1 MRHAIAGV
9 FLGTLGAGCGAEVVP
24 LPSTSPNLQAQLLS
38 VEGEQR
44 GRIHISVAKSGKAL
58 MKVEVHDLP
67 PGAHGFHIHETG
79 KCEAADGFESAGGHL
94 SGGAAHGV
102 MSDDGKHIG
111 DLPNLYV
118 SDAGSLRVEFFLDD
132 LKIETGQ
139 APLLDM
145 DGASVI
151 VHAVADDYESQPS
164 GAAGARIACGVL
176 ERAPG

>member
-1 MRHAIAGV
+1 MRRAAAGMMV
-9 FLGTLGAGCGAEVVP
+9 GALVVGCGAEVLP
-24 LPSTSPNLQAQLLS
+24 LSGGASQVQAQLMS

-44 GRIHISVAKSGKAL
+44 GLVKISVAKSGRAL
-58 MKVEVHDLP
+58 MNVEVYDLP

-79 KCEAADGFESAGGHL
+79 RCDPADGFSSSGGHL
-94 SGGAAHGV
+94 SGGASHGV
-102 MSDDGKHIG
+102 KSDEGKHIG

-118 SDAGSLRVEFFLDD
+118 PEGGSLRVEYFLDD
-132 LKIETGQ
+132 VMIETGQ

-145 DGASVI
+145 DGASII